1 MLNPVPIPRLPYRH
15 KSMPTRR
22 TARACDQC
30 RLRKTKCDGEK
41 PTCTQCASTGV
52 DECFYSQTKQDK
64 ERTQLESANSKVD
77 RYEQLLREISQ
88 EVDVSVARKITK
100 ALRLAPQDQET
111 RGEVSSASDT
121 SSTSSIGSLNA
132 LDTLDE
138 DINRSKASIAT
149 GYHGKSSEV
158 AWMQSLALK
167 AGADRGKDGASEDV
181 QNRLPPIDDSFASMG
196 YHIESAKYPGSDLED
211 ENPYTLPAKAL
222 AERLLSLY
230 IDSVQPSLPVI
241 RQTLFV
247 DQFNS
252 LYSGNSIQP
261 GRKWLALLNLVF
273 AISSKLCQIAGQ
285 DTHNRENKFFARAQ
299 KLIISESLVEDHE
312 DLQQVQAETLA
323 AFFLLTSSQI
333 NRAWKMIGTATR
345 SAIAL
350 GLHLRATHNKLSASA
365 LEARHKLWWSIFILE
380 SLLSVM
386 TGRASGLG
394 NSFCSAPPPLV
405 AEDVE
410 IFTDNAPEVRLER
423 PTENPPMKWTINQQH
438 EQLEA
443 QRASM
448 KCMDANDELY
458 FFCLTDLILISHTAS
473 TRVYSTDAVKQG
485 WDSIQSRL
493 DFFNKTMDECS
504 SSLPD
509 SINFNI
515 IGAGQSLSK
524 VNAYKIS
531 LSLHYYSSRIVLNR
545 PCLAR
550 VRTAG
555 DNISNSYRSWAKEE
569 SAMTCLHSALAVLS
583 IFPDEPDSLWVC
595 HVLWWNILH
604 FLVQATT
611 ILLINLSF
619 EELASKK
626 SSGQNS
632 TSGSSASNL
641 PAVSDSVDYEAVL
654 TAARKA
660 LQWLHCLGKTEASA
674 RRAFEICGN
683 CIRRIAPTGFDLD
696 EFAPPN
702 TKLNVQYSAV
712 PTDLSHQQRR
722 SKDKVSDSQFLGTP
736 EFNYDRSASIDAHF
750 SEQGATED
758 FDLPMQP
765 SFGLFGDEIDM
776 PDYIPDP
783 HDTLENVLLSIGGA
797 R

>member
-1 MLNPVPIPRLPYRH
+1 M
-15 KSMPTRR
+15 
-22 TARACDQC
+22 
-30 RLRKTKCDGEK
+30 
-41 PTCTQCASTGV
+41 GV
-52 DECFYSQTKQDK
+52 DECVYSQSRQDK
-64 ERTQLESANSKVD
+64 ERTQLESAISEVD
-77 RYEQLLREISQ
+77 RYEELLREISQ

-100 ALRLAPQDQET
+100 ALRLSPRGQES
-111 RGEVSSASDT
+111 RGQVSSASST
-121 SSTSSIGSLNA
+121 SSASSIGSLNA
-132 LDTLDE
+132 LDTIDE
-138 DINRSKASIAT
+138 DVNRSKASMAT
-149 GYHGKSSEV
+149 GYHGKGSEIS
-158 AWMQSLALK
+158 WMQSLALK
-167 AGADRGKDGASEDV
+167 AGVDQGKEGAFEGIQDHLS
-181 QNRLPPIDDSFASMG
+181 PIGNSFASVN
-196 YHIESAKYPGSDLED
+196 YHMESADYPGSGLEH

-230 IDSVQPSLPVI
+230 IHSVQPSLPII

-252 LYSGNSIQP
+252 LYSGNSIHP

-285 DTHNRENKFFARAQ
+285 DTHNRENRFSSRAQ

-312 DLQQVQAETLA
+312 DLQQVQAGTLA

-350 GLHLRATHNKLSASA
+350 GLHLRATHNKLSVSA

-380 SLLSVM
+380 NVLSVM

-394 NSFCSAPPPLV
+394 KSFCSTPPPLV
-405 AEDVE
+405 AEDVG
-410 IFTDNAPEVRLER
+410 IFTDDAPEVRLEG
-423 PTENPPMKWTINQQH
+423 PAENSPMKWTVNLQQ
-438 EQLEA
+438 EQLKA

-485 WDSIQSRL
+485 WDPLQSRL
-493 DFFNKTMDECS
+493 KFFNKTMEEWS

-509 SINFNI
+509 SISFKI
-515 IGAGQSLSK
+515 IDAGQSLSK

-531 LSLHYYSSRIVLNR
+531 LSLHYYSSRIILNK

-550 VRTAG
+550 ARTAG
-555 DNISNSYRSWAKEE
+555 DRVSNSYRSWAKEE
-569 SAMTCLHSALAVLS
+569 SAMTCLHSALAILS
-583 IFPDEPDSLWVC
+583 VFPDRPDSIWVC
-595 HVLWWNILH
+595 HVLWWNVLH

-611 ILLINLSF
+611 VLLINLSF
-619 EELASKK
+619 EDLASKK
-626 SSGQNS
+626 PSDHDS
-632 TSGSSASNL
+632 TSGSSASQL
-641 PAVSDSVDYEAVL
+641 PDSVNYETVL

-660 LQWLHCLGKTEASA
+660 LQWLYCLGKTEASA

-683 CIRRIAPTGFDLD
+683 CFRRIAPAGFDFD
-696 EFAPPN
+696 GFAPMN
-702 TKLNVQYSAV
+702 TKSNVQYSAV

-722 SKDKVSDSQFLGTP
+722 SKDKDSYSQFLGTP
-736 EFNYDRSASIDAHF
+736 EFNYDHRASVGAHF
-750 SEQGATED
+750 PEQGATED

-765 SFGLFGDEIDM
+765 SFGLQVDELDM
-776 PDYIPDP
+776 SDYIPDT
-783 HDTLENVLLSIGGA
+783 HGTLEDVLFSIGAA

>member
-1 MLNPVPIPRLPYRH
+1 M
-15 KSMPTRR
+15 
-22 TARACDQC
+22 
-30 RLRKTKCDGEK
+30 
-41 PTCTQCASTGV
+41 GV
-52 DECFYSQTKQDK
+52 EVCVYSQSRQDK
-64 ERTQLESANSKVD
+64 ERTQLESANSEID
-77 RYEQLLREISQ
+77 RYEALLREISQ

-100 ALRLAPQDQET
+100 ALRLSPRGQES
-111 RGEVSSASDT
+111 RGQVSSASST
-121 SSTSSIGSLNA
+121 SSASSIGSLNA

-138 DINRSKASIAT
+138 DVNRSKASIAT
-149 GYHGKSSEV
+149 GYHGKSSEI

-167 AGADRGKDGASEDV
+167 AGVDRGKEGASEGI
-181 QNRLPPIDDSFASMG
+181 QNHLPPIDDSFASMD
-196 YHIESAKYPGSDLED
+196 YHMESADYPGSGLEH

-230 IDSVQPSLPVI
+230 MDSVQPSLPII

-273 AISSKLCQIAGQ
+273 AVSSKLCQIAGQ
-285 DTHNRENKFFARAQ
+285 DTHNKENKFFSRAQ
-299 KLIISESLVEDHE
+299 TLIISESLVEDHE

-380 SLLSVM
+380 NLLSVM

-405 AEDVE
+405 AEDVDS
-410 IFTDNAPEVRLER
+410 FTDDAPEARLER

-438 EQLEA
+438 EQLKA

-448 KCMDANDELY
+448 KSMDANDELY

-493 DFFNKTMDECS
+493 NFFNKTLEEWS

-509 SINFNI
+509 SISFKI
-515 IGAGQSLSK
+515 VDAGQSLSK

-531 LSLHYYSSRIVLNR
+531 LSLQYYSSRIILNR

-550 VRTAG
+550 TRTAG
-555 DNISNSYRSWAKEE
+555 DGISNSYRSWAKEE
-569 SAMTCLHSALAVLS
+569 SAMTCLHSALAILS
-583 IFPDEPDSLWVC
+583 IFPDQPDSLWVC
-595 HVLWWNILH
+595 HILWWNVLH

-611 ILLINLSF
+611 VLLINLSF
-619 EELASKK
+619 EDLASKK
-626 SSGQNS
+626 PSGQSS
-632 TSGSSASNL
+632 TSGSSASQL
-641 PAVSDSVDYEAVL
+641 PGVSDSVNYEAVL

-660 LQWLHCLGKTEASA
+660 LQWLNCLGKTEASA
-674 RRAFEICGN
+674 RRAFEICFN
-683 CIRRIAPTGFDLD
+683 CMHRIAPTGFDPD
-696 EFAPPN
+696 EFAPTD
-702 TKLNVQYSAV
+702 TKLDVQYSAV
-712 PTDLSHQQRR
+712 PTDLSHQQSR
-722 SKDKVSDSQFLGTP
+722 SKDKVSHSQFLGAP
-736 EFNYDRSASIDAHF
+736 EFDYDRRASIGAQIPA
-750 SEQGATED
+750 QGATED

-783 HDTLENVLLSIGGA
+783 HNTLEDVLLSIGGT